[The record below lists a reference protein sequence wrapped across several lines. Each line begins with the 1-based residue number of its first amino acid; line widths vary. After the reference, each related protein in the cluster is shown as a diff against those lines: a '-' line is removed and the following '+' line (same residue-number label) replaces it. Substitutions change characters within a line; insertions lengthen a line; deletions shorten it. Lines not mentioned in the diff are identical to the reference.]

1 MTITRK
7 QLKEF
12 GASDY
17 LARCLTRDLQPVGR
31 RGRAYLY
38 SRDQVL
44 DAIRKRMN
52 TPRIRQATK
61 IVLTQLEV
69 EVSGVVEDAVT
80 DERLLAAIQ
89 EAAEANARFEQ
100 TARSS
105 RQVAED
111 FQAYKEKNQL
121 QLNPKNN
128 IVAFVG

>member
-1 MTITRK
+1 MITRK

-17 LARCLTRDLQPVGR
+17 LARCLTKDLQPVGR

-44 DAIRKRMN
+44 DVICRRMN
-52 TPRIRQATK
+52 APRIRQTTK
-61 IVLTQLEV
+61 IVLTQLEI
-69 EVSGVVEDAVT
+69 EVSKVVEDAIT
-80 DERLLAAIQ
+80 DNRLLAAIQ
-89 EAAEANARFEQ
+89 EATEANARFEQ

-111 FQAYKEKNQL
+111 FQAYKEKHQL
-121 QLNPKNN
+121 QLNPQNN
-128 IVAFVG
+128 IVVFAG